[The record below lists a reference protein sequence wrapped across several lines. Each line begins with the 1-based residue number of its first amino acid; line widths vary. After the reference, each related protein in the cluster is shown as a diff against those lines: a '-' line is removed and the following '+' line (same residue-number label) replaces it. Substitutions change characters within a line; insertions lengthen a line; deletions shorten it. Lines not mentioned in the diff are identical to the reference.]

1 MSLETC
7 LPELLSCGE
16 TKLNCAS
23 VWRQKIHRTT
33 VPTRMLRDWLTDRRL
48 AAQKD
53 LSTMRAAKFGESI
66 QDGQPE

>member
-7 LPELLSCGE
+7 LPDLLSCGE
-16 TKLNCAS
+16 TKLNYAS
-23 VWRQKIHRTT
+23 VRRQKIRRTT
-33 VPTRMLRDWLTDRRL
+33 LPIRMLPDWLTGRQL